1 MYVTTL
7 LTLSTLGGLTQ
18 SLSLPRPQH
27 LQDSSTTRLQA
38 LNTTRSGTWPP
49 TPFLPPI
56 NEDSFVAITGYG
68 RHVCLGRVDCEDQ
81 VRADIEMIGWDVVLK
96 YKPSASHAYS
106 FTSGGVN
113 FCIKQEKATDNV
125 VVLKVIHALHDLT
138 REYGT
143 TELVKASI
151 VNDREV
157 VARFMLTF
165 PGL

>member
-1 MYVTTL
+1 MHVTTL
-7 LTLSTLGGLTQ
+7 LTLSTLGGITQ

-38 LNTTRSGTWPP
+38 LNTSRTWPRA
-49 TPFLPPI
+49 PFLPPI
-56 NEDSFVAITGYG
+56 NQNSFVAITGYG

-81 VRADIEMIGWDVVLK
+81 VRTDINLIGWDVIME

-113 FCIKQEKATDNV
+113 FCIKQEKATDNA

-151 VNDREV
+151 VNEREV